1 MQLMLLLTGWS
12 LVRIRPGEPIQNLLD
27 LLASTRFAIATAAD
41 RFAVSNLRE
50 GAISVVSVLDRKW
63 TFGLLDE
70 DKFSN

>member
-1 MQLMLLLTGWS
+1 
-12 LVRIRPGEPIQNLLD
+12 LLD